1 MPGLTCPPKEGGLGF
16 DYRFAMGIP
25 DYWAK
30 AIENPKDMG
39 SLWYEM
45 TNHRPYDRTI
55 SYVECHDQS
64 INGDDAMIWRLLGD
78 GMYRFYGG
86 DDG

>member
-64 INGDDAMIWRLLGD
+64 INGDDAMIWRLLA
-78 GMYRFYGG
+78 MECIVLWR
-86 DDG
+86 